1 MAICLNL
8 TNLCSSSLALDF
20 QTVSLLGQPIVP
32 HFRSSS
38 TSNPSAEEVLSAS
51 LSSLSS
57 VSIKGFNL
65 KLWKIMVKFRLR
77 CSTSH
82 WYEWKN
88 FPHVCKVNL
97 KNLPT
102 PQKSYTKFWNPNSKD
117 NFWIPPFVWPNIAQC
132 GGRVGPRNLFMS
144 GILILLRIR
153 SSTFEI
159 LKFQEIH
166 PLVWPN
172 IA

>member
-65 KLWKIMVKFRLR
+65 KLWKIMVKFRWR

-82 WYEWKN
+82 WYERKN

-97 KNLPT
+97 KNLPHPLRSHT
-102 PQKSYTKFWNPNSKD
+102 QSFGIQRQLLNPPFCLAKYSTVWGKGGSQKSFYEWNPN
-117 NFWIPPFVWPNIAQC
+117 
-132 GGRVGPRNLFMS
+132 
-144 GILILLRIR
+144 
-153 SSTFEI
+153 TFE
-159 LKFQEIH
+159 
-166 PLVWPN
+166 N
-172 IA
+172 